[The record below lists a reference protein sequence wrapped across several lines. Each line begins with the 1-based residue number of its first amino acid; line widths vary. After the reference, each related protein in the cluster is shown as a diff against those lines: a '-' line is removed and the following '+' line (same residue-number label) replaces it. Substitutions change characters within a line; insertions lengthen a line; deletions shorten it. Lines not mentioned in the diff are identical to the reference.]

1 MASLSRTKTTT
12 QYFNMIQRDFFTML
26 RDETN
31 SYAVV
36 TALQDELPKLLP
48 EQILFTGVGKI
59 NATHVL
65 TRYLARHP
73 EIRTIINYGTAGA
86 NALDINQ
93 GTGTSGN
100 NSINLIMHL
109 FNFNNASG
117 YSYCTY
123 ENIHRNTSQSRT
135 GVFNGSG
142 VLQENQATDGVYFY
156 LNSGNN
162 FASGTFTLYK
172 VVGE

>member
-1 MASLSRTKTTT
+1 MGLAQVTTVNVTSNVSSVSLTGINTDDVYMVSCNNVFFDSNDDMRIRWTVSGTNDSSSNYQYSHKAQYADAGFGNTGTT
-12 QYFNMIQRDFFTML
+12 
-26 RDETN
+26 
-31 SYAVV
+31 
-36 TALQDELPKLLP
+36 
-48 EQILFTGVGKI
+48 
-59 NATHVL
+59 
-65 TRYLARHP
+65 
-73 EIRTIINYGTAGA
+73 GA

-123 ENIHRNTSQSRT
+123 ENVHRNTSQSRT